1 MTADIDYGPR
11 NPRAMD
17 LARTALWAAVRDDTD
32 QAVAAVK
39 SISSETG
46 GEGLM
51 DAILGWCDTAIAQAG
66 VEVGAPIRIA
76 WMEAET
82 LRVNAGPEEV
92 RPTARWAGRLLAAR
106 AADDQDMFMALMDSI
121 PHDPKAVGDHVWEL
135 VQMVA
140 LNLRGVAEQ
149 VGEVSPR

>member
-1 MTADIDYGPR
+1 MTTEIDYGPR

-17 LARTALWAAVRDDTD
+17 LARIALWAAVRDDND
-32 QAVAAVK
+32 RAVAALK
-39 SISSETG
+39 AINEETG

-51 DAILGWCDTAIAQAG
+51 DAILGWCDTAIAHIG
-66 VEVGAPIRIA
+66 IEVGKPVKIA

-82 LRVNAGPEEV
+82 QRINSGPDEV

-106 AADDQDMFMALMDSI
+106 AADDHDTFMALIDTI
-121 PHDPKAVGDHVWEL
+121 PGGPKDVGDHVWEL

-140 LNLRGVAEQ
+140 LNLRAQ
-149 VGEVSPR
+149 QSGETPR